1 MSIKNRRTFFILKAT
16 RKRPSED
23 GLRRVLYSLKSVSSA
38 LKANSTILNNSTHT
52 KKKKETTKT
61 VKEKMKLRETGV
73 YKICTR

>member
-1 MSIKNRRTFFILKAT
+1 MTNDRERERMTATFLSIKNRRTFFILKAT

-52 KKKKETTKT
+52 KKKE
-61 VKEKMKLRETGV
+61 RDH
-73 YKICTR
+73 